1 VALARIAYQLIPF
14 LPLMRETAGQV
25 ARLVELHADD
35 TAAQAHDSRTL
46 ATALVVLAEKGG
58 FAPGPAVTGLA
69 TAGLGAIGLGA
80 SGLAPAGP
88 GAAGADALQRVQRLL
103 RPAEPLG
110 RLRRQLLRAG
120 AAGLALTPLLL
131 ALTPA
136 VVALALGRVPVA

>member
-1 VALARIAYQLIPF
+1 
-14 LPLMRETAGQV
+14 MRLGWG
-25 ARLVELHADD
+25 
-35 TAAQAHDSRTL
+35 
-46 ATALVVLAEKGG
+46 AT
-58 FAPGPAVTGLA
+58 
-69 TAGLGAIGLGA
+69 GLGATGLTG
-80 SGLAPAGP
+80 
-88 GAAGADALQRVQRLL
+88 AGADAMQRIQRML